1 MKLNLV
7 ADYEIGGKHIVN
19 VCAIHSSNNLA
30 GLAEMTAVNV
40 PVVGGGLACVKA
52 KTLQMCESNRRAE
65 AVANAWESEY
75 RRQGRLLGY
84 APIAAEEAE
93 AKARKESEA

>member
-19 VCAIHSSNNLA
+19 VCAIHCSNNLA
-30 GLAEMTAVNV
+30 GLAEMTAIEYPARDGAWVRID
-40 PVVGGGLACVKA
+40 A
-52 KTLQMCESNRRAE
+52 KTLQMCETKRRAE
-65 AVANAWESEY
+65 AVANTWEAEY

-84 APIAAEEAE
+84 APITATATEAG
-93 AKARKESEA
+93 SED